1 MLPVLRATLPIHI
14 KGGDVVMSIKLSVG
28 PRFDTRGLPEGYD
41 PHKLYEYRY
50 DTFKPANGLE
60 SFVYKLMPVSVVKS
74 IAFAIDPTYRF
85 KVSGHTVTPTN
96 RRRQRATASVLDVR
110 SRVCHVYDHTYA
122 STQNYGGVAFC
133 FNPGMGYQNLFTGD
147 FPTALQTQPVLVD
160 YIEDTTRRTRLLG
173 SDDGELESFKHDLI
187 STPRY
192 FQREYTLR
200 QYYNGTYPPNPACDA
215 VGGVAPEPSGG
226 QDTRWEFQSKGASA
240 VFPQATYDSLVTN
253 EVAYNKA
260 LALKHAVGMLKGVS
274 PFSRDYSLLRNAIEL
289 RDIPRSILQLKNTM
303 ENLRKV
309 FDTFGRSSS
318 TRDLIFDLKSSAKD
332 IPGEYLSFHFGW
344 RQTYKDLVELM
355 ALPEKI
361 SNKIN
366 FLMRRSQKAT
376 TFRSKRVFLSGEN
389 GVSGFQY
396 DTEAYPY
403 EFNVNTSSRI
413 ERESEVRLVV
423 NATFDFPPINVPSL
437 RRTYTWYERAGIT
450 PRFIDVYNLTPF
462 TWLYDWFTGCGN
474 YLELMEEINH
484 DPSLI
489 NYGFFTV
496 VTKGKVISDFY
507 SESLKVQEVRI
518 NGSVVSNVSGV
529 SQNRHQSRIEYECR
543 TRQDVAA
550 LYDVKQTSV
559 PSSLTAYQNSILG
572 AILAQ
577 RSGFT
582 RKGSFQTSS

>member
-1 MLPVLRATLPIHI
+1 
-14 KGGDVVMSIKLSVG
+14 MSIKLSVG

-41 PHKLYEYRY
+41 PHKLYEYRH

-60 SFVYKLMPVSVVKS
+60 SFVYKLMPISVIKS

-85 KVSGHTVTPTN
+85 KVSGNIVTPTN
-96 RRRQRATASVLDVR
+96 RERQRATASVLDVR
-110 SRVCHVYDHTYA
+110 SRMLHVYDHTYA
-122 STQNYGGVAFC
+122 STQNYRGVAFC
-133 FNPGMGYQNLFTGD
+133 FSPGPDYQNLFTGD
-147 FPTALQTQPVLVD
+147 FPTALATQPVLRS
-160 YIEDTTRRTRLLG
+160 YIKDTTRRTRLLG
-173 SDDGELESFKHDLI
+173 SFDGELEFFKNDII
-187 STPRY
+187 SSPRT
-192 FQREYTLR
+192 FKRTRTLR
-200 QYYNGTYPPNPACDA
+200 SYYNGTYPPNPACDM

-226 QDTRWEFQSKGASA
+226 QDTYWEFRSKGASA
-240 VFPQATYDSLVTN
+240 VFPLTTYNTLTAN
-253 EVAYNKA
+253 EVANNKA
-260 LALKHAVGMLKGVS
+260 LALKYSTSMLKGVS

-289 RDIPRSILQLKNTM
+289 RDVPKSILQLKNTM
-303 ENLRKV
+303 ENIRKT

-318 TRDLIFDLKSSAKD
+318 TRDLIFDLKANVKD
-332 IPGEYLSFHFGW
+332 IPGEWLSFHFGW
-344 RQTYKDLVELM
+344 RQTYKDLEELM

-376 TFRSKRVFLSGEN
+376 TFRSKRVHLSGAD

-403 EFNVNTSSRI
+403 EFNVRTSSRI
-413 ERESEVRLVV
+413 VRESEVRLSV

-450 PRFIDVYNLTPF
+450 PRFIDVYNLTPW

-496 VTKGKVISDFY
+496 HTKGKVISDLY
-507 SESLKVQEVRI
+507 SESLTESEVRI
-518 NGSVVSNVSGV
+518 NGVSGGVITGV
-529 SQNRHQSRIEYECR
+529 SQNRHQSRLEFECR

-550 LYDVKQTSV
+550 LYDVNATSV

-582 RKGSFQTSS
+582 RKGAFQPSS